1 MGFHTADLCDACKED
16 LQVLAPGFWN
26 YGAKAKMK
34 GRVITVKLNQSN
46 QELAELL
53 GVSIVTVNRWEND
66 RFEPTIKIKRKLQ
79 ALFKENNIK
88 TEGEEK

>member
-1 MGFHTADLCDACKED
+1 MLKG
-16 LQVLAPGFWN
+16 VLHMTYAE
-26 YGAKAKMK
+26 KIK
-34 GRVITVKLNQSN
+34 KLREEMLISQG
-46 QELAELL
+46 ELADILS
-53 GVSIVTVNRWEND
+53 VSVVTVNRWEND